1 MAKKY
6 KSSAYAKAM
15 ADRDVTGTSA
25 QHYSGK
31 EGMINSDYSAHAN
44 LPQGIVHK
52 MYPYAGASASEDLNM
67 SDNVK
72 GIDYQIKSDEKLQK
86 RGAFNRKY

>member
-1 MAKKY
+1 MAKKR
-6 KSSAYAKAM
+6 KS
-15 ADRDVTGTSA
+15 DVTGTSA
-25 QHYSGK
+25 QHYASM
-31 EGMINSDYSAHAN
+31 EGMINSDYSAPSN

-52 MYPYAGASASEDLNM
+52 DYPYAGASAGESLNK

-86 RGAFNRKY
+86 RGPFDRRY